1 MKYLIFI
8 FKHRFRKT
16 SLNNILNCKKIKNT
30 YIIDLSG
37 PFFSF
42 FGKILYLLIRSKKV
56 IFISCDGLDF
66 LKRESNSI
74 NFWMGGTSEKII
86 EKYKKFRNNFVAAST
101 IFTDESK
108 LLIFYPTQISKNS
121 LKKNFKFIYVSE
133 NKEITNFKSLEIWE
147 KNKQKILEN
156 LQLVDQLS
164 FWKNIVNIENDPV
177 QEIYK
182 DIKSL
187 IRADLVDELNKILR
201 NDFILIGSD
210 WKKKY
215 PNALESNYSIKY
227 IENMYKGNIC
237 IDFGSKNSEK
247 CIYPRSC
254 KIVESGGLLFQ
265 SIHKDSK
272 NIFKDLFTQTCFT
285 SLTDMKKKIDFFLK
299 NPNKLDS
306 LFVTQQKNFETE
318 DLNYKTIQKIENFI
332 N

>member
-1 MKYLIFI
+1 M
-8 FKHRFRKT
+8 
-16 SLNNILNCKKIKNT
+16 
-30 YIIDLSG
+30 
-37 PFFSF
+37 
-42 FGKILYLLIRSKKV
+42 
-56 IFISCDGLDF
+56 
-66 LKRESNSI
+66 
-74 NFWMGGTSEKII
+74 
-86 EKYKKFRNNFVAAST
+86 
-101 IFTDESK
+101 
-108 LLIFYPTQISKNS
+108 IFYPTQISKNS

-177 QEIYK
+177 HEIYK

-187 IRADLVDELNKILR
+187 IRADPVDELNKILR
-201 NDFILIGSD
+201 NYFLLFGSD

-272 NIFKDLFTQTCFT
+272 IYLKIYSHKLA
-285 SLTDMKKKIDFFLK
+285 LLLYRYEKKIDFFLK

>member
-210 WKKKY
+210 WKK
-215 PNALESNYSIKY
+215 
-227 IENMYKGNIC
+227 NI
-237 IDFGSKNSEK
+237 
-247 CIYPRSC
+247 
-254 KIVESGGLLFQ
+254 LML
-265 SIHKDSK
+265 
-272 NIFKDLFTQTCFT
+272 
-285 SLTDMKKKIDFFLK
+285 
-299 NPNKLDS
+299 
-306 LFVTQQKNFETE
+306 
-318 DLNYKTIQKIENFI
+318 
-332 N
+332 

>member
-1 MKYLIFI
+1 
-8 FKHRFRKT
+8 
-16 SLNNILNCKKIKNT
+16 
-30 YIIDLSG
+30 
-37 PFFSF
+37 
-42 FGKILYLLIRSKKV
+42 
-56 IFISCDGLDF
+56 
-66 LKRESNSI
+66 
-74 NFWMGGTSEKII
+74 MGGTSEKII

-210 WKKKY
+210 WKKI
-215 PNALESNYSIKY
+215 S
-227 IENMYKGNIC
+227 
-237 IDFGSKNSEK
+237 
-247 CIYPRSC
+247 
-254 KIVESGGLLFQ
+254 
-265 SIHKDSK
+265 
-272 NIFKDLFTQTCFT
+272 
-285 SLTDMKKKIDFFLK
+285 
-299 NPNKLDS
+299 
-306 LFVTQQKNFETE
+306 
-318 DLNYKTIQKIENFI
+318 
-332 N
+332 